1 VAVSAAMTGAPVTA
15 AMSATV
21 AAGATAAT
29 VAAVSTTVA
38 TAATVAAVST
48 TVATAATVAAVSTT
62 VATAAT
68 VAAMSTTVAAAVTP
82 SAVPAAAPSGPAPVP
97 DTGGTVGRPAA
108 CRCALA
114 STAVGL
120 VLRVTRSRV
129 RRRWTAAGPRARY
142 GSSFSAPVPRKSRD
156 RRTIARRFTGAGTA
170 SVGGPL

>member
-21 AAGATAAT
+21 AAG
-29 VAAVSTTVA
+29 A

>member
-1 VAVSAAMTGAPVTA
+1 VAVSAAMTGAPVTT

-21 AAGATAAT
+21 AAG
-29 VAAVSTTVA
+29 A

-108 CRCALA
+108 CGCALA

-129 RRRWTAAGPRARY
+129 RRRWTAAGPRARH

>member
-1 VAVSAAMTGAPVTA
+1 MTGAPVTTG
-15 AMSATV
+15 MSATV

-48 TVATAATVAAVSTT
+48 TVAAVSTT

-97 DTGGTVGRPAA
+97 DTGGTVGRPVA
-108 CRCALA
+108 CHCALA

>member
-21 AAGATAAT
+21 AAG
-29 VAAVSTTVA
+29 A

-129 RRRWTAAGPRARY
+129 RRRWTAAGPRARH

>member
-1 VAVSAAMTGAPVTA
+1 MAVSAAMTGAPVTA

-21 AAGATAAT
+21 AAG
-29 VAAVSTTVA
+29 A